1 VNVALRNITM
11 LPLTDSS
18 ILLPLGDRIDP
29 ALNRRAHALTAR
41 LAEHP
46 LEGVLETV
54 PAYASLTVHYDP
66 LLRTHAE
73 VAAWLASHLATQT
86 ETAPPPARTI
96 EIPVIYD
103 GPDLAFVAEH
113 CHLSIP
119 EIIHLH
125 SAAEYTVAM
134 MGFLPGFPYLGG
146 LPQELHVPR
155 RASPRT
161 HVPAGSVAIAGAQA
175 GIYPQES
182 PGGWQLLGRT
192 DIPLYDPQRE
202 PPFLLAPGDKVRFV
216 TDKS

>member
-1 VNVALRNITM
+1 LRHTRHQRHTIM

-18 ILLPLGDRIDP
+18 ILLPLGDHIDP
-29 ALNRRAHALTAR
+29 ALNRRAHDLAAR
-41 LAEHP
+41 LAAHP
-46 LEGVLETV
+46 FDGVLETV

-66 LLRTHAE
+66 LVRTHAE
-73 VAAWLASHLATQT
+73 VAEWLASHLAAETESIPNPTQI
-86 ETAPPPARTI
+86 I

-113 CHLSIP
+113 CKLSIP
-119 EIIHLH
+119 EVIHLH
-125 SAAEYTVAM
+125 SAAEYTVYM

-146 LPQELHVPR
+146 LPEQLHVPR
-155 RASPRT
+155 RTSPRT
-161 HVPAGSVAIAGAQA
+161 HVPSGSVAIAGAQA

-192 DIPLYDPQRE
+192 DTPLCDPQRE

-216 TDKS
+216 K